1 MQNRFFIN
9 FLEEGHL
16 DIMVVPEMANLWLFR
31 LCVRAFF
38 DNTQL
43 STSADP

>member
-9 FLEEGHL
+9 FLEGGHL
-16 DIMVVPEMANLWLFR
+16 DIMVVPEMENLWLFR
-31 LCVRAFF
+31 SCVCAFF